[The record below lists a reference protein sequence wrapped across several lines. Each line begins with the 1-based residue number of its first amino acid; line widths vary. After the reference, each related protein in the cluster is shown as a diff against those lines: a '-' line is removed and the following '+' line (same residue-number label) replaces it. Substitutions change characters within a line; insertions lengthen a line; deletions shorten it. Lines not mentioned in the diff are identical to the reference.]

1 MTAVA
6 ISMEMGALSKEVA
19 EGVASALG
27 LRIVYD
33 DVVDAITKKLDT
45 SKTAVCR
52 YIEGRTSGVERF
64 CTPARKLDTLARAE
78 LMRQTL
84 AGRTLVRG
92 WGGEYLF
99 ARVPTIPRVRL
110 CASIERRV
118 ANLRGILGID
128 DDGYLRSE
136 IARSD
141 ASYASRLQL
150 QRGSAQ
156 RRPAFEYDLVVNTG
170 RNSIES
176 CVDQIVHLV
185 RQPRFRIGE
194 GSDPALRAEA
204 LRAIAQAAL
213 ITDPRTRGVRIT
225 IEVRPRCIM
234 LTGVVRD
241 DTEKRAAEEVVRSA
255 TRISDVRN
263 RLVAMNGAFQTVRAT
278 AQV

>member
-1 MTAVA
+1 MTVVA

-19 EGVASALG
+19 QGVAGELG

-33 DVVDAITKKLDT
+33 HVVHAITEKLGA

-52 YIEGRTSGVERF
+52 YIEGRTSWVERF
-64 CTPARKLDTLARAE
+64 CAPALKLDALARAE
-78 LMRQTL
+78 LMTQTL

-99 ARVPTIPRVRL
+99 AKVPTIPRVRL
-110 CASIERRV
+110 CASVERRV
-118 ANLRGILGID
+118 ANLRGILGMD

-150 QRGSAQ
+150 QRGSVQ

-170 RNSIES
+170 RNSVES

-213 ITDPRTRGVRIT
+213 ITDPRTCVVRIT
-225 IEVRPRCIM
+225 IEVRPRCII
-234 LTGVVRD
+234 LKGVVRD
-241 DTEKRAAEEVVRSA
+241 GAEKRAAEEVVRSA
-255 TRISDVRN
+255 THIPDVRN
-263 RLVAMNGAFQTVRAT
+263 RLVAMNRAFHTVRAT